1 MGAAPQSLTMPPLAL
16 IGAYLDG
23 ESYPHARTTIAELR
37 RRGHVA
43 LDLVR
48 PLAPRPLWQA
58 RTKMGRT
65 ASSVFAGLSLFVAA
79 FASVAHWTITRR
91 RGLIGYVAYPA
102 LPTLALLGLL
112 PRRWRPER
120 VVADAFV
127 SWYDAAV
134 NDRALI
140 SRTSLAART
149 LWHLERG
156 AYRLADRVVVD
167 TEANAAWYT
176 HLFDLP
182 PDRFV
187 SMPLAMPEADSVAP
201 NAVEPRVVPKAQGI
215 LRVLFC
221 GTFVPL
227 QGTSVLARAIAQL
240 NSEAGLEFVVIGD
253 GQDGAAFADELGPAA
268 SKVRWIR
275 RIVSSSALRA
285 WVDSA
290 DVCIGVLGANPKSKR
305 VWPLKNYLYGQ
316 AGRAIVTSEHYSLPA
331 GVSLGATDALTIP
344 PADPQSLIDALR
356 SLARDPECVAALAA
370 GSARFFR
377 RHLSLECS
385 ITALERTMGELGAD
399 LV

>member
-1 MGAAPQSLTMPPLAL
+1 MGAAPDSLTMRSLVL

-48 PLAPRPLWQA
+48 PLAQRPVWQA
-58 RTKMGRT
+58 RSKVGRM
-65 ASSVFAGLSLFVAA
+65 AGSAYAGLALFVAA
-79 FASVAHWTITRR
+79 FASVAHWAVTRR
-91 RGLIGYVAYPA
+91 RGLIAYVAYPA
-102 LPTLALLGLL
+102 LPTLTLLQLL
-112 PRRWRPER
+112 PRRWRPDR
-120 VVADAFV
+120 IVADAFV

-134 NDRALI
+134 NDRSLI

-149 LWHLERG
+149 LWHLERS

-167 TEANAAWYT
+167 TEANVAWYAQ
-176 HLFDLP
+176 LFDLP
-182 PDRFV
+182 SEHFV
-187 SMPLAMPEADSVAP
+187 STPLAVPESDGIITSAI
-201 NAVEPRVVPKAQGI
+201 EPPVVPKPLGV

-227 QGTSVLARAIAQL
+227 QGVVVLARAIAQL
-240 NSEAGLEFVVIGD
+240 IGEAGLEFVVIGD
-253 GQDGAAFADELGPAA
+253 GQDGVEFAENLGAAA
-268 SKVRWIR
+268 SKVCWMR

-356 SLARDPECVAALAA
+356 SLARDPERVAALAA
-370 GSARFFR
+370 GSAQFFR